1 MLYRLL
7 CLCLTFVRCSP
18 KVYRADVTKIDS
30 LRAEVESSFDQ
41 MVVQLEKRRKE
52 ILKELDV
59 IEDTLLREQE
69 QTDKLIRILEDGH
82 DYSRF
87 NNDQSKF
94 LNSIMHQHTS
104 YTEHELRE
112 LKYHRSKSVVVFV
125 WDDDVFQDFNK
136 LWKIILKEKVPYH
149 EKIHPD
155 ILTGRMGSRIGEIDP
170 YGLAIDP
177 KSNNI
182 FIVDYSNNRVQV
194 FDPVGKYLYTF
205 GENGPGKLNRP
216 VGITIFDD
224 KVYVSV
230 NNRQVNIYELKG
242 DYINQFGNTGAESEV
257 TSDPRGIA
265 ISEINGDIYV
275 CDSVKDIIL
284 VYSKDLSYR
293 TSFGKGELLNP
304 RDIELSQDR
313 IYILD
318 GGNPCIHIFNRDHS
332 YSHSIISRGTG
343 EDVGIS
349 SFFTLDIE
357 DNILIT
363 DRGRDVVSI
372 FTKGGDLI
380 HQIGKGTHYFNNPF
394 GIAINGMNRIVVADG
409 KEEGSIKIF

>member
-18 KVYRADVTKIDS
+18 KVYTADVTKIDS

-41 MVVQLEKRRKE
+41 MVVQLEKRRKK

-69 QTDKLIRILEDGH
+69 QTDKLISILEDGH

-87 NNDQSKF
+87 NNDQSEF
-94 LNSIMHQHTS
+94 LNSIMHQHS
-104 YTEHELRE
+104 NYTEHKLRE

-149 EKIHPD
+149 EKIHPV
-155 ILTGRMGSRIGEIDP
+155 ILTGRKGSRIGEIYP

-182 FIVDYSNNRVQV
+182 FIADYSNNRVQV
-194 FDPVGKYLYTF
+194 FDPVGKYLFTF
-205 GENGPGKLNRP
+205 GENGPGKLTGP
-216 VGITIFDD
+216 FDITIFGD
-224 KVYVSV
+224 KVYVSLIEKHV
-230 NNRQVNIYELKG
+230 NVYSLKG

-284 VYSKDLSYR
+284 VYSMDLGYR
-293 TSFGKGELLNP
+293 TSFGKGKLRYP
-304 RDIELSQDR
+304 QDIELSQDR

-318 GGNPCIHIFNRDHS
+318 EGNPCIHIFNRDHS
-332 YSHSIISRGTG
+332 YSHSIISKGTG
-343 EDVGIS
+343 EDVGHGT
-349 SFFTLDIE
+349 FFTLDIE
-357 DNILIT
+357 DNILIA
-363 DRGRDVVSI
+363 DYERDVVSI

-380 HQIGKGTHYFNNPF
+380 HQIGKGTNYFNGPL
-394 GIAINGMNRIVVADG
+394 GIAINGMNKIVVADR
-409 KEEGSIKIF
+409 KQEGNLNIF